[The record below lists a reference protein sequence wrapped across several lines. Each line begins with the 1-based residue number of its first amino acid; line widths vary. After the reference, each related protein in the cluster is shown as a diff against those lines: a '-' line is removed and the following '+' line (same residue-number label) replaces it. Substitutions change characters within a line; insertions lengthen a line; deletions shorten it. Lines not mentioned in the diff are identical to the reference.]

1 MPVVQW
7 TLYLGY
13 LCMVTISA
21 VPSLCTL
28 CTLYVS
34 VRSFILDPRFH
45 MRKNRSPGQKP
56 MQYRRSEHTPATWWR
71 RTMLTH
77 TYKYSCWEN
86 KIYIPYINQ
95 NIYIDHFD
103 FLHYDI
109 IYMIM
114 NFPHGCLLSSVFV
127 LSFSEINEK
136 LLLHAWIRLL

>member
-1 MPVVQW
+1 MAICMPVVQW

-56 MQYRRSEHTPATWWR
+56 TQYRRSEHTPATWWR

-103 FLHYDI
+103 FFALWYYLHD
-109 IYMIM
+109 
-114 NFPHGCLLSSVFV
+114 NEFSSWVFTFKFVCLIFLRDQWKAFTAC
-127 LSFSEINEK
+127 
-136 LLLHAWIRLL
+136 H